1 MKACVLY
8 LEIQVSWICFM
19 SPISNLMKLSCKF
32 IFASSPQISYSKAVV
47 SKRKRTSSSSL
58 TEQDG
63 QHQRA
68 VLVGYRT
75 FRCVPH
81 LPPLTG
87 LFLVFEQQQ
96 QKDNDKKTR

>member
-58 TEQDG
+58 TEQDCG
-63 QHQRA
+63 VQDVQMCSPPSTSHWA
-68 VLVGYRT
+68 VFSL
-75 FRCVPH
+75 
-81 LPPLTG
+81 
-87 LFLVFEQQQ
+87 
-96 QKDNDKKTR
+96 